1 MTSAL
6 KRIIKIVCLLCV
18 FLQQRSPALF
28 KIFSVYF
35 DVWQNVV
42 LP

>member
-6 KRIIKIVCLLCV
+6 KRIIKIVCLLHA
-18 FLQQRSPALF
+18 FEQESLALF
-28 KIFSVYF
+28 KIYSVYF
-35 DVWQNVV
+35 AISQNAV